1 MDRVN
6 QVVQEVLADELERI
20 DDERLELVTVT
31 GVRVEPGLSHAVV
44 WFSSLSRGDPEGV
57 AVALGE
63 HRIRINVITPGWIM
77 TERQIQKWL
86 TPEGEL
92 EIKRNQVLPDKVR
105 PEDVAPLALFLASD
119 DSRAMSAQEYIVDAG
134 WL

>member
-20 DDERLELVTVT
+20 DDPRLELVTVT

-44 WFSSLSRGDPEGV
+44 WFSALSQGDPEGV

-63 HRIRINVITPGWIM
+63 HRIRFQSAIGRQLRLRGTPLLSFAPDPAIALGSRVEELLRHLNVEDPH
-77 TERQIQKWL
+77 
-86 TPEGEL
+86 
-92 EIKRNQVLPDKVR
+92 RN
-105 PEDVAPLALFLASD
+105 EDDGS
-119 DSRAMSAQEYIVDAG
+119 
-134 WL
+134 

>member
-44 WFSSLSRGDPEGV
+44 WFSSLSRGDPEGA
-57 AVALGE
+57 AVALAE
-63 HRIRINVITPGWIM
+63 HRIRMQSAIARQLRLRGTPQLSFVPDPAIALGSRV
-77 TERQIQKWL
+77 EELLRGLEK
-86 TPEGEL
+86 PEEG
-92 EIKRNQVLPDKVR
+92 
-105 PEDVAPLALFLASD
+105 S
-119 DSRAMSAQEYIVDAG
+119 
-134 WL
+134 

>member
-1 MDRVN
+1 MAGKRPSRMDRVN

-44 WFSSLSRGDPEGV
+44 WFSSLSQGDPEGV

-63 HRIRINVITPGWIM
+63 HRIRFQSAIGRQLRLRGTPLLSFAPDPAIAHGSRV
-77 TERQIQKWL
+77 E
-86 TPEGEL
+86 EL
-92 EIKRNQVLPDKVR
+92 LRDLHRN
-105 PEDVAPLALFLASD
+105 EDDGS
-119 DSRAMSAQEYIVDAG
+119 
-134 WL
+134 

>member
-1 MDRVN
+1 MKKPARMDRVN

-57 AVALGE
+57 AVALAE
-63 HRIRINVITPGWIM
+63 HRIRLQAAIGRQLRLRGTPLLSFVPDPAIALGSRV
-77 TERQIQKWL
+77 EELLRGLDQ
-86 TPEGEL
+86 PEEGL
-92 EIKRNQVLPDKVR
+92 
-105 PEDVAPLALFLASD
+105 
-119 DSRAMSAQEYIVDAG
+119 
-134 WL
+134 

>member
-1 MDRVN
+1 MARVN
-6 QVVQEVLADELERI
+6 HVVQEVLADELERI

-63 HRIRINVITPGWIM
+63 HRIRLQAAIARQLRLRGTP
-77 TERQIQKWL
+77 QL
-86 TPEGEL
+86 TFVPDPAIALGSRVEEL
-92 EIKRNQVLPDKVR
+92 LRDLHHDK
-105 PEDVAPLALFLASD
+105 
-119 DSRAMSAQEYIVDAG
+119 DSQ
-134 WL
+134 

>member
-1 MDRVN
+1 MPRRSARGGARGYARTARVN
-6 QVVQEVLADELERI
+6 ELCREILADELERI

-63 HRIRINVITPGWIM
+63 QRIRMQKAIGRQLRLRGTPLLSFVPDPAIALGSRV
-77 TERQIQKWL
+77 EELLRGLDK
-86 TPEGEL
+86 PEEG
-92 EIKRNQVLPDKVR
+92 
-105 PEDVAPLALFLASD
+105 S
-119 DSRAMSAQEYIVDAG
+119 
-134 WL
+134 

>member
-1 MDRVN
+1 VKRPPRMDRVN

-20 DDERLELVTVT
+20 DDRRLDLVTIT

-63 HRIRINVITPGWIM
+63 HRIRFQAAIGSQLRLRGTPLLSFSPDPAIALGSRV
-77 TERQIQKWL
+77 E
-86 TPEGEL
+86 EL
-92 EIKRNQVLPDKVR
+92 LRDLHHRN
-105 PEDVAPLALFLASD
+105 ED
-119 DSRAMSAQEYIVDAG
+119 DA
-134 WL
+134 

>member
-1 MDRVN
+1 MAAKRPPRMDRVN

-44 WFSSLSRGDPEGV
+44 GFSSLSRGDPEGV

-63 HRIRINVITPGWIM
+63 HRIRFQAAIGRQLRLRGTPQLSFVPDPAIASGSRV
-77 TERQIQKWL
+77 E
-86 TPEGEL
+86 EL
-92 EIKRNQVLPDKVR
+92 LRNLHR
-105 PEDVAPLALFLASD
+105 NEDDGS
-119 DSRAMSAQEYIVDAG
+119 
-134 WL
+134 